1 MPLHEIAFLV
11 PKQRSLTED
20 ETSTSFE
27 SWKETMCFSLSLERK
42 YARFLD
48 DLKTWSN
55 SNVVN
60 RGFTDD
66 PAAVEADI
74 RMTAVQ
80 KALCLQHI
88 LGIVS
93 TYAPVIS
100 HTFIK
105 NTALSLE
112 EIFNRLRSHY
122 GFRRTGSRIT
132 ELMGIQLEP
141 SESRESLWERYYSFF
156 EGNLLQVN
164 GLTHEGGN
172 SKIQLYILSTNVRD
186 NCKSGAEIWRGC
198 FQMWRGCMVMWGACG
213 RVGD

>member
-1 MPLHEIAFLV
+1 MPLNELACLV
-11 PKQRSLTED
+11 PKPRTLNED
-20 ETSTSFE
+20 ENSTSFE
-27 SWKETMCFSLSLERK
+27 SWKETMCFSLSLDRK

-66 PAAVEADI
+66 ANTVEAELK
-74 RMTAVQ
+74 MSAVQ
-80 KALCLQHI
+80 KSLCLQHI

-100 HTFIK
+100 HTYIK

-112 EIFNRLRSHY
+112 DVFNRLRSHY
-122 GFRRTGSRIT
+122 GFRR
-132 ELMGIQLEP
+132 MGIQLGS

-156 EGNLLQVN
+156 EGNLLQKD
-164 GLTHEGGN
+164 GLTHEGVKLED
-172 SKIQLYILSTNVRD
+172 SESSHY
-186 NCKSGAEIWRGC
+186 
-198 FQMWRGCMVMWGACG
+198 
-213 RVGD
+213 